1 MIRSTVAW
9 VPLLPLVFL
18 ATTAV
23 YALPDTAEPGETTE
37 FTQWDDCDGTPYE
50 SGVFVETLSACEH
63 PDKIAASA
71 ALTIGAFSTKITSFA
86 TAYHDFRVGDED
98 DNETV
103 LNATVSADINWEG
116 NLFGGIGGEG
126 AEGEV
131 AIEFSLLDISGGNEM
146 TMGQTEVFQKTY
158 NGAQITVKGSNS
170 VSFPATVV
178 RSHRHSILVTLTCTA
193 QTGALGVAAGCG
205 FFPDALNSDKFVQWR
220 NLSITI
226 EQDINDRFD
235 TIDENLAIIESKIDD
250 INVKIDALEA
260 TSLEIIRLLHTPT
273 GRRASD
279 SPACD
284 GEPCVFPNKGNRNE

>member
-1 MIRSTVAW
+1 MIRSTV
-9 VPLLPLVFL
+9 VPASLVLLVFL
-18 ATTAV
+18 TTTPV
-23 YALPDTAEPGETTE
+23 YALPNTAEPGETTE
-37 FTQWDDCDGTPYE
+37 FIQWDDCDGTPNDN
-50 SGVFVETLSACEH
+50 GFFTETFSACEH

-71 ALTIGAFSTKITSFA
+71 ALVVGASSKKVTSFA
-86 TAYHDFRVGDED
+86 TAFHDFRVGESD

-116 NLFGGIGGEG
+116 ILAGGVG
-126 AEGEV
+126 AEAGVRIEV
-131 AIEFSLLDISGGNEM
+131 SLLDFSGSNEI
-146 TMGQTEVFQKTY
+146 TLGQTEVFQKTH
-158 NGAQITVKGSNS
+158 NSTQITVTGSNS

-193 QTGALGVAAGCG
+193 ETGALGFLAVCG
-205 FFPDALNSDKFVQWR
+205 FFPDDLNSDKFIQWR

-226 EQDINDRFD
+226 EQDVNDRFD
-235 TIDENLAIIESKIDD
+235 RIDENLAIIESKID
-250 INVKIDALEA
+250 ALEA
-260 TSLEIIRLLHTPT
+260 TNLEIIRLLHTPN

>member
-1 MIRSTVAW
+1 MIRSTV
-9 VPLLPLVFL
+9 VPASLVLLVFL
-18 ATTAV
+18 TTTPV
-23 YALPDTAEPGETTE
+23 YALPNTAEPGETTE
-37 FTQWDDCDGTPYE
+37 FIQWDDCDGTPNDN
-50 SGVFVETLSACEH
+50 GVFTETLSACEH

-71 ALTIGAFSTKITSFA
+71 ALTVGAFSTKVTSFA
-86 TAYHDFRVGDED
+86 TAFHDFRVGESD

-103 LNATVSADINWEG
+103 LNATVSVDINWEG

-126 AEGEV
+126 AEGVV
-131 AIEFSLLDISGGNEM
+131 AIEVSLLDISGGNEM
-146 TMGQTEVFQKTY
+146 TMGQTEVFQKTH
-158 NGAQITVKGSNS
+158 NGATITVKGSNS
-170 VSFPATVV
+170 ISFPATVV
-178 RSHRHSILVTLTCTA
+178 RSHRHSILVTITCIA
-193 QTGALGVAAGCG
+193 QTGAFGVAAGCD
-205 FFPDALNSDKFVQWR
+205 FFPGALNSDKFVQWR

-235 TIDENLAIIESKIDD
+235 RIDENLAIIESKIDD